1 MERAGARRHAEA
13 DRSLEEMNAPHP
25 DWIVPDWP
33 APKGVSALITTRAGG
48 VSTGH
53 FASFNLGLRAG
64 DDPQAVAAN
73 RTRLGAL
80 LPQPPRWL
88 RQVHGSVVVEADA
101 LGGEPEADAAIARRP
116 GTVCAVLVADCI
128 PVLLADR
135 AGTMVGIAHAGWR
148 GLARGVIE
156 NTVRAMTETG
166 RELIAYL
173 GPGIGP
179 AVFEVG
185 EDVREAFLARD
196 AGAAAAFTPH
206 AAGKWL
212 ADLYLLAR
220 QSLQRSGVTEV
231 HGGTLC
237 TFSDA
242 QRFFSYRRERT
253 TGRMAALIWRN

>member
-1 MERAGARRHAEA
+1 
-13 DRSLEEMNAPHP
+13 MNAPHP

-48 VSTGH
+48 VSTGR

-80 LPQPPRWL
+80 LPQPPHWL

-148 GLARGVIE
+148 GLACGVIE

-179 AVFEVG
+179 AAFEVG

-196 AGAAAAFTPH
+196 AGAAAAFKPH

-220 QSLQRSGVTEV
+220 QSLRRSGVAEV